1 MNLIIIEKFLRFH
14 DNIFINVS
22 TRWPRFIH
30 AKWKYKTYTL
40 STSLFC
46 FSYNIFIQ
54 SIYDRQKGKNA
65 RGIFL
70 VPLIHI
76 TEYLYDSW
84 RRTLFIEHQIE
95 VKKHALDHV
104 HNFVST
110 WMNYRILHPL
120 VSRLQF
126 IILKVGKFQIQN
138 R

>member
-1 MNLIIIEKFLRFH
+1 MVKNFIIEF
-14 DNIFINVS
+14 DNHRKILTLS
-22 TRWPRFIH
+22 RQYLHKCIH
-30 AKWKYKTYTL
+30 TMAPLHSRKMKIKTYTL

-65 RGIFL
+65 LGIFL

-95 VKKHALDHV
+95 VK
-104 HNFVST
+104 ST
-110 WMNYRILHPL
+110 H
-120 VSRLQF
+120 
-126 IILKVGKFQIQN
+126 
-138 R
+138 